1 MGVTTRVGLP
11 FPLFL
16 SGHKN
21 AHPKK
26 SSTISLTQ
34 NPNNQQLTTNSQK
47 MYLNC
52 HSYHSLRYGTISL
65 SDLIEQAK
73 ICGAKSLALTDINTV
88 TGIYD
93 FTKQCKAAQIKPI
106 VGVEFR
112 QNNKLLYVGLAKN
125 QAGIA
130 EMCRLLTKH
139 NLEKTNLPAK
149 APLFDN
155 VFVIYPIENIPDQL
169 QNFEYIG
176 IRTDEII
183 KLFKPQWKSKIEKA
197 VVLQPVTFSTKK
209 EFNLHRILRAIDNNT
224 LLSKLTEAD
233 ICKTSETMVAVDALI
248 SKYNEYPE
256 IIANTELLVD
266 QCNFE
271 FEFSTPRNKKFYTK
285 SKEGDRLLLEN
296 LAKSGLVKRYGNKN
310 KEAHARVI
318 KELKVIND
326 LNFGGYFLITWD
338 IIQYSQ
344 SRGFMH
350 VGRGSGANSIVS
362 YCLGITNI
370 CPIELDLYFERFL
383 NENRKSP
390 PDFDI
395 DWSWRERDFILD
407 YIFKRFD
414 PGHVAFCGTNVEFK
428 YRSIFREVGKVFGL
442 SKEELDG
449 LSKAKGRQIDSNSVV
464 KYVEQYGQMLQKYP
478 NQRSMHSCGI
488 IISEEPITNFTAL
501 EMPPKGFP
509 IVQFDMHVAEAI
521 GFEKFDILSQRGLGT
536 IDEAVQII
544 EKNRGIKIDITDISI
559 SKNEAKCN
567 EFLSIGQTI
576 GCFYIESPAMRGLL
590 RRLKCDNYKILVAAS
605 SIIRP
610 GVAQSGMMRE
620 YIFRHNHPD
629 KFEYFHPVF
638 KEQLGETYGVMVYQE
653 DVIKIALHYGGLTAA
668 YGDILRRAISGKGRS
683 LAELLS
689 VKNQFFVS
697 CQQQGHNP
705 KLSEEVYRQIE
716 SFAGYSF
723 CKAHSAS
730 YAVESYQSL
739 YLKAYYGIEFM
750 VAAINNGGGFYRP
763 EIYIH
768 EAKMSGAT
776 IHNPCINK
784 SFFETAV
791 YGTDVFLGLS
801 LLKSLSTDLIQN
813 IVSERST
820 NGNFSSLQ
828 DFMNRIQVGLES
840 LQTLIFVGS
849 FKFTGQTKSELIV
862 TARIILINYKSE
874 ANNTLLIQEPIKEFK
889 LPVVERSIIEDAFD
903 EIEILS
909 FAVSCSP
916 FDLLQTH
923 FKSDIVAK
931 NLNNYIKK
939 EVKLIAYL
947 VSIKQVPTKAGMMF
961 FGTWIDVEGNYF
973 DTAHFPKSIVQY
985 PFKGGGCYLLLGT
998 VEVDYHFPTIT
1009 ITKMAK
1015 MPFKPDPR
1023 YANAKTLQFKATEQ
1037 LRGDISTT
1045 ERAPYPQAHEINLP
1059 REKMLT

>member
-1 MGVTTRVGLP
+1 
-11 FPLFL
+11 
-16 SGHKN
+16 
-21 AHPKK
+21 
-26 SSTISLTQ
+26 
-34 NPNNQQLTTNSQK
+34 

-52 HSYHSLRYGTISL
+52 HSYHSLRYGTIPL
-65 SDLIEQAK
+65 EDLVEQAQSLGLK
-73 ICGAKSLALTDINTV
+73 ALALTDINTV

-93 FTKQCKAAQIKPI
+93 FTKLCLANNIKPL

-112 QNNKLLYVGLAKN
+112 QNNRLLFIGLAKN
-125 QAGIA
+125 QEGIG
-130 EMCRLLTKH
+130 EMCRLLTQH
-139 NLEKTNLPAK
+139 NLEKSELPTE
-149 APLFDN
+149 APEFKN
-155 VFVIYPIENIPDQL
+155 AFVIYPIENIPKPLRD
-169 QNFEYIG
+169 NEFIG
-176 IRTDEII
+176 IRPQDII
-183 KLFKPQWKSKIEKA
+183 TLFKPNYQQFIPKA
-197 VVLQPVTFSTKK
+197 VVLQPVTFRTKK
-209 EFNLHRILRAIDNNT
+209 EFNLHRILRAIESNT
-224 LLSKLTEAD
+224 LLSKLPACEYCD
-233 ICKTSETMVAVDALI
+233 TSDKMLDENSLVA
-248 SKYNEYPE
+248 KYEEYPE
-256 IIANTELLVD
+256 ILKNTEYLID

-271 FEFSTPRNKKFYTK
+271 YEFNKPRNKKFYTK

-296 LAKSGLVKRYGNKN
+296 LAQSGLLKRYGSDNA
-310 KEAHARVI
+310 EAKARVI
-318 KELKVIND
+318 KELKVID
-326 LNFGGYFLITWD
+326 KLNFSGYFLITWD
-338 IIQYSQ
+338 IIQYSN

-395 DWSWRERDFILD
+395 DWSWRERDAILD

-414 PGHVAFCGTNVEFK
+414 PNHVAFCGTNVEFK
-428 YRSIFREVGKVFGL
+428 YRSIIREVGKVFGL
-442 SKEELDG
+442 SKEELDE
-449 LSKAKGRQIDSNSVV
+449 LSKSKGRILDKNSVV
-464 KYVEQYGQMLQKYP
+464 KYVEEYGMMLLKYP

-488 IISEEPITNFTAL
+488 IISEEPITNYTAL

-509 IVQFDMHVAEAI
+509 IVQFDMHIAEDI

-536 IDEAVQII
+536 IDEAVRLI
-544 EKNRGIKIDITDISI
+544 EKNRGIKVDITDISL

-567 EFLSIGQTI
+567 DYLSKGKTL

-590 RRLKCDNYKILVAAS
+590 RRLKCDNYKTLVAAS

-638 KEQLGETYGVMVYQE
+638 QEQLGETYGVMVYQE

-683 LAELLS
+683 LSELQS
-689 VKNQFFVS
+689 VKDQFFVS
-697 CQQQGHNP
+697 CKAQGHSE

-739 YLKAYYGIEFM
+739 YLKAYFGIEFM

-776 IHNPCINK
+776 IHNPCINR
-784 SFFETAV
+784 SFYETSVEGTEV
-791 YGTDVFLGLS
+791 YLGFMQV
-801 LLKSLSTDLIQN
+801 KSLNYDFVQN
-813 IVSERST
+813 IIKEREL
-820 NGNFSSLQ
+820 NGCFQSIE
-828 DFMNRIQVGLES
+828 DFINRVQTGLES
-840 LQTLIFVGS
+840 IQTLIFLGAFRTTNKPKSHLIVEARMLLINH
-849 FKFTGQTKSELIV
+849 KSEHHSP
-862 TARIILINYKSE
+862 K
-874 ANNTLLIQEPIKEFK
+874 LIQEPTKEFK
-889 LPVVERSIIEDAFD
+889 FPVIERSVLEDAYD
-903 EIEILS
+903 ELEILN
-909 FAVSCSP
+909 FPVSSSP
-916 FDLLQTH
+916 FDLLQT
-923 FKSDIVAK
+923 KYRSQVVAA
-931 NLNNYIKK
+931 NLNDFIKK

-947 VSIKQVPTKAGMMF
+947 ISIKQVPTKVGMMF
-961 FGTWIDVEGNYF
+961 FGTWIDINGDYF
-973 DTAHFPKSIVQY
+973 DTTHFPKSLIQY
-985 PFKGGGCYLLLGT
+985 PFNGGGCYLLFGI

-1009 ITKMAK
+1009 ISKMAK

-1023 YANAKTLQFKATEQ
+1023 YANAKTHQFKATEQ

-1045 ERAPYPQAHEINLP
+1045 ERAPYPQEHEINLP
-1059 REKMLT
+1059 RVKMV